1 MRVEKHHLDT
11 AWRWMYEGLKA
22 HYEQERPMREAL
34 SLLPIDGPSLAQLA
48 RFMQEPMG
56 KGIANDDALLDA
68 MHRLEMQIQCPA
80 FRECPLSECDGGVFC
95 KAYSGGQGES
105 HGSRVRREHPTR
117 EEHKAWILEYFKRRG
132 LLLS

>member
-11 AWRWMYEGLKA
+11 AWRWMCQGLVS
-22 HYEQERPMREAL
+22 HYVLGKPMNEAL
-34 SLLPIDGPSLAQLA
+34 SLLPIDGPALAGLA

-80 FRECPLSECDGGVFC
+80 FYECPLAVCDGAVFC
-95 KAYSGGQGES
+95 KAFNVGGS
-105 HGSRVRREHPTR
+105 HGMELRERNLTR
-117 EEHKAWILEYFKRRG
+117 AQHKEAILERFARQEGGKC
-132 LLLS
+132 